1 MYERAPHPDEIYHSF
16 WGSHKYIKKIRSGN
30 GWRYIYD
37 TASKIG
43 SGAQGL
49 MRGAQRRVKYA
60 INRYKNR
67 NAAHNQVNSKN
78 YYEKHR
84 GYRDN
89 IVKSVSR
96 NGQPDRNGN
105 IKLWNVT
112 YNQGKVSSPYQR
124 KRRKN
129 ASKAKYDS
137 RYANYQ
143 AARARS
149 INNKRN
155 EPHRRSYNRRLWD
168 HPYYRDTFAST
179 SADHNYNFGKKRT
192 ARRKRR

>member
-60 INRYKNR
+60 MNRYKNR
-67 NAAHNQVNSKN
+67 NAAHNSKN
-78 YYEKHR
+78 YNSTYAR
-84 GYRDN
+84 TQRDN
-89 IVKSVSR
+89 YNFRGRTATGPLRSIHDEDRHRRSV
-96 NGQPDRNGN
+96 
-105 IKLWNVT
+105 V
-112 YNQGKVSSPYQR
+112 
-124 KRRKN
+124 
-129 ASKAKYDS
+129 ASKQRRPSYNKKY
-137 RYANYQ
+137 AETQ